1 MPFSIEIGQ
10 VVLEKKIFK
19 FLQCIFAIL
28 SLSPIGKGGG
38 PSFEQ
43 TCILFT
49 QGCIVLSLVEIGS
62 LALENKILNFVNV
75 ILSPFRKGARPFI

>member
-28 SLSPIGKGGG
+28 SLSPIGKGWG

-62 LALENKILNFVNV
+62 VVLARRFFKICQCFFA
-75 ILSPFRKGARPFI
+75 IS